1 MNSIKVNERV
11 FKKILTSLK
20 DCVAKDSARPALQYI
35 RPEIKTDRIVG
46 YSPCKVGDSVE
57 EGRRNGI

>member
-20 DCVAKDSARPALQYI
+20 DCVAKRQRATCVTI
-35 RPEIKTDRIVG
+35 
-46 YSPCKVGDSVE
+46 YSS
-57 EGRRNGI
+57 